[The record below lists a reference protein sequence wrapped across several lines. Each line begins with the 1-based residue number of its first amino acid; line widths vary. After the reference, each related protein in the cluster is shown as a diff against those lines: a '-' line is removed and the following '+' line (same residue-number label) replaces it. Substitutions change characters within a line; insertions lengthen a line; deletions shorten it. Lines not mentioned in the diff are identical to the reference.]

1 MEKEDQKKVKLEK
14 TYPLI
19 LRPVLLDA
27 DSLKDTLKL
36 GVAVRKRLNDLLS
49 PETRGKADAAI
60 VVFVDGDEMPGA
72 ITPSGTYTIQGY
84 SVKVRLV
91 LSQDDKTVATLYVE
105 GSKRDPDALAARIT
119 AAIAQSA
126 QKY

>member
-1 MEKEDQKKVKLEK
+1 MKGPALLSGGEVDVSRLFQYAVDNVPRLAGDIGGVQRPQVCAPRAVSFPVGRMEKEDQEKVKLEK

-27 DSLKDTLKL
+27 
-36 GVAVRKRLNDLLS
+36 AVRKRLNDLLS

-72 ITPSGTYTIQGY
+72 ITPSGTYTILG
-84 SVKVRLV
+84 
-91 LSQDDKTVATLYVE
+91 D
-105 GSKRDPDALAARIT
+105 I
-119 AAIAQSA
+119 
-126 QKY
+126 